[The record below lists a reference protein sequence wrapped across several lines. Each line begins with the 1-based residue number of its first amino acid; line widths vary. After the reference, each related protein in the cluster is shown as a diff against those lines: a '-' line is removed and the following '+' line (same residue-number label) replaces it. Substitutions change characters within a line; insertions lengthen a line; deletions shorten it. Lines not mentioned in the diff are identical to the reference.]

1 MSIFHELPRAAYPG
15 NAFAQLGIPGT
26 FAIGT
31 ARAAVWLS
39 QLAYETRHPDKIAD
53 ILAAWGLSGSA
64 IAAGPEVSGAGAT
77 ARGVAAKGHGAAFV
91 ALAGTDVLVPGDYL
105 TDATVRLSAT
115 GTHLGFEAAALALMP
130 AIERALTGFSGPLI
144 LTGHSLGGAMTAVL
158 ANHLSAN
165 YGIRPA
171 AIYTFGMP
179 RPGSPDFAANYNAQL
194 GAVTYRLVHGTDPV
208 STVPPGSGYAHVGRL
223 IRCDRK
229 GRFVAANL
237 ATGYLPDEPP
247 FVPRSAASLWQ
258 RVSGLL
264 PSLAQD
270 TARRDWVGQLLG
282 HVPAA
287 FADHFMD
294 RYLEALDRSV

>member
-165 YGIRPA
+165 Y
-171 AIYTFGMP
+171 
-179 RPGSPDFAANYNAQL
+179 NAQL